1 MNRKKWI
8 CIFLVIAIFF
18 SACSNVYSN
27 PDKVNNKLLEML
39 RTFQNA
45 DGGFTDAFPN
55 LNSLYST
62 YHGLRVIEILGE
74 SSETRQEITAWFNS
88 REIDDVINP
97 KSDDNLR
104 NIRFYLLIGE
114 ILNEKIDK
122 NFLDEIVIYAKNMQ
136 DER

>member
-1 MNRKKWI
+1 
-8 CIFLVIAIFF
+8 
-18 SACSNVYSN
+18 
-27 PDKVNNKLLEML
+27 ML

-136 DER
+136 DERGFFYLS

>member
-1 MNRKKWI
+1 
-8 CIFLVIAIFF
+8 
-18 SACSNVYSN
+18 
-27 PDKVNNKLLEML
+27 ML

-62 YHGLRVIEILGE
+62 YHGLRVIEILVFFYSLLYPHILSYFCSFNI
-74 SSETRQEITAWFNS
+74 SSHSLSKWFNS

-122 NFLDEIVIYAKNMQ
+122 NFLDYIKSNHYFQYI
-136 DER
+136 